1 MSRNVSKIKFTTAVV
16 SGALLLAGLSACNRD
31 QSTASLL
38 AEAKQYQ
45 QKGDQKAALIQ
56 LKNAVGKS
64 PEDAEARLQLGT
76 LYLETGDA
84 VSADKELRKA
94 ASLGMHADRTLPLL
108 AQALQAQGKFQ
119 EMLDE
124 IKPELAAKSAP
135 LTALRGDALAA
146 LGKLDESKAAYEAAL
161 ALQPASGAALTG
173 LSRLALMKRDVET
186 AERYAQEAVAKDP
199 NNADVWMFR
208 GGMLRGMGKP
218 DDALAAFD
226 KALALRPQDRNAN
239 LEKAYIRINQGKF
252 AEARTEIEAGR
263 KLAPNSLLV
272 TYAQALLD
280 YTEGKNEAARDSL
293 QKILKSAPEHMPS
306 ILLAG
311 AVELNL
317 NAPQQAQMHLRKY
330 LENDPN
336 NLHARKLMAQ
346 AQLKSAQPGEAAAT
360 LTPALE
366 KSEDP
371 QLLALAGES
380 FMQARDFG
388 KATAYFEKAAQLAPQ
403 AAVVRTSLGLSRMGQ
418 GDTARAIG
426 ELERATELD
435 PKSDRALTAL
445 AQAELG
451 LKHYDKALD
460 AVAKLEQIKG
470 DDPQTYNLK
479 ATVLL
484 GKGDVAGAR
493 AAFEKALQVKPIFFP
508 ATANLARL
516 DLMEKKPD
524 AARKRFETL
533 LEKDKKNFGAM
544 SALAEMAM
552 LQNRPDEATT
562 WLEKAQ
568 AENPDAIP
576 PVVKL
581 GNHYLVTKQE
591 KKALSLTRK
600 FQAANPTSPDLLDL
614 LGQAQLA
621 NDDAQ
626 GALDSYSKLVNLVP
640 KSALAQMRLASAHA
654 KLKNDSAA
662 ADALKRAAALQPN
675 LVQARVAQVELAMRR
690 GRHDEALALARQMQ
704 AQEPKSPV
712 GFLLEADLHQAQK
725 KPELAL
731 AAYDKAQAVAK
742 SGVILI
748 RSAELM
754 KTMGKAKEAQA
765 RVAAFARA
773 NPNDATVQMY
783 LAESYLAARDFKPAA
798 AVLEDLVKR
807 NPNNGAALNNLAWAY
822 GQQKDPRALATAEQ
836 AYKVAADNPAVMDT
850 LGWML
855 VEQGNTARG
864 LPLLQKAASS
874 APGAPEI
881 RYHLAVG
888 LHKAGDKNGARKE
901 LETLLA
907 QNRPFAQL
915 EEARSLLKTL

>member
-1 MSRNVSKIKFTTAVV
+1 MSRNVSKIKLTTAVV
-16 SGALLLAGLSACNRD
+16 TGALLLAGVSGCNRD

-76 LYLETGDA
+76 LYVETGDP
-84 VSADKELRKA
+84 VSAEKELRKA
-94 ASLGMHADRTLPLL
+94 AGLGMSADRMLPLL
-108 AQALQAQGKFQ
+108 GQTLMAQGKFK
-119 EMLDE
+119 EVLAE
-124 IKPELAAKSAP
+124 IKPEVAAKSAP
-135 LTALRGDALAA
+135 LMALRGDALAA
-146 LGKLDESKAAYEAAL
+146 QRDLAGAKAAYEAAL
-161 ALQPASGAALTG
+161 ALQPNSGAALTG
-173 LSRLALMKRDVET
+173 LARHALIGRDLEA
-186 AERYAQEAVAKDP
+186 AERYAVEAITKDP
-199 NNADVWMFR
+199 NNPEVWMFR
-208 GGMLRGMGKP
+208 GSMLRGMNKA
-218 DDALAAFD
+218 DEALAAFD
-226 KALALRPQDRNAN
+226 KVLALRPLDRNAN

-252 AEARTEIEAGR
+252 AEARAEIEAGR
-263 KLAPNSLLV
+263 KIAPNSLFV

-280 YTEGKNEAARDSL
+280 HTEGKHAAARESL
-293 QKILKSAPEHMPS
+293 QKILKSAPEHLPS

-330 LENDPN
+330 LEAEPN
-336 NLHARKLMAQ
+336 NLNARKLLAQ
-346 AQLKSAQPGEAAAT
+346 AQLKSDQPGDAAAT

-366 KSEDP
+366 KTEDP

-451 LKHYDKALD
+451 LKHYDKALA
-460 AVAKLEQIKG
+460 AVGKLEQIKG
-470 DDPQTYNLK
+470 DDPQTHNLK
-479 ATVLL
+479 ATILL

-493 AAFEKALQVKPIFFP
+493 AAFDKALQVNPTFFP
-508 ATANLARL
+508 ATANLSKL
-516 DLMEKKPD
+516 DLLENKPD

-544 SALAEMAM
+544 SALAELAM
-552 LQNRPDEATT
+552 LQKRPDEATT

-568 AENPDAIP
+568 AENPDAISA
-576 PVVKL
+576 VIKL
-581 GNHYLVTKQE
+581 GNHYLATKQE

-600 FQAANPTSPDLLDL
+600 FQTAHPTNPELLDL

-621 NDDAQ
+621 TDDAQ
-626 GALDSYSKLVNLVP
+626 GALDSYSKLVNVVP
-640 KSALAQMRLASAHA
+640 KSALAQMRLAEAHS
-654 KLKNDSAA
+654 KLKNDTAA
-662 ADALKRAAALQPN
+662 ADALKRAIALQPD
-675 LVQARVAQVELAMRR
+675 LVQARVAQVGLAMRR
-690 GRHDEALALARQMQ
+690 GRSDEALALARQMQ
-704 AQEPKSPV
+704 ADAPKSPI
-712 GFLLEADLHQAQK
+712 GFLLEADLQQAQK

-731 AAYDKAQAVAK
+731 VAYDKAQAVNK
-742 SGVILI
+742 SAAILI
-748 RSAELM
+748 RSAELL
-754 KTMGKAKEAQA
+754 KKMGKSKEAQA
-765 RVAAFARA
+765 RVAAYVRA
-773 NPNDATVQMY
+773 NPNDGAVQMY
-783 LAESYLAARDFKPAA
+783 LAESHLLAQEYKPAA
-798 AVLEDLVKR
+798 AILEGLVKR

-822 GQQKDPRALATAEQ
+822 AQQKDPRALATAEQ
-836 AYKVAADNPAVMDT
+836 AYKVASDNAAVMDT

-855 VEQGNTARG
+855 VEQGNIARG
-864 LPLLQKAASS
+864 LPLLQKAAAN

-888 LHKAGDKNGARKE
+888 LHKSGDKNGARKE